1 MSLLAID
8 LGNSSLKI
16 GIFEQKKLLHHWHLA
31 TDPAR
36 LSDEYGLQL
45 VGLLDQLKIDPQK
58 LEGICLSSVVPPLT
72 IRLTQACKEYLG
84 QDPLIIHHQL
94 KTGIKI
100 LYEDP
105 AAVGTDRICD
115 AVAVLNIYGGPAC
128 IIDFGT
134 AITFNALTANGEYL
148 GGAITANIGIAAEA
162 LYQKAYKLSRV
173 DLERPPSIIGRNTT
187 HAMQSGLLF
196 GYVSL
201 VEGMVDRFRNELG
214 KEMKVIGTGGAVEII
229 AKETKSIQIVAPL
242 LTLEGIRMIWEKNRK

>member
-1 MSLLAID
+1 MNLLAID

-16 GIFEQKKLLHHWHLA
+16 GIFKQNKLFHHWHLA
-31 TDPAR
+31 TDPVR

-45 VGLLDQLKIDPQK
+45 VGLLDQLDINPHK
-58 LEGICLSSVVPPLT
+58 LDGVCLSSVVPPLT
-72 IRLTQACKEYLG
+72 IRITQACEEYLG
-84 QDPLIIHHQL
+84 QKPLIIHHQL
-94 KTGIKI
+94 HTGLKI
-100 LYEDP
+100 LYDDP
-105 AAVGTDRICD
+105 AAVGSDRICD
-115 AVAVLNIYGGPAC
+115 AVAVLNLYGGPAC

-134 AITFNALTANGEYL
+134 AITFNALTAQGEYL

-201 VEGMVDRFRNELG
+201 VEGMVERLRKELG
-214 KEMKVIGTGGAVEII
+214 NEMKVIGTGGAVEII
-229 AKETKSIQIVAPL
+229 ARETKSIQIVAPL

>member
-1 MSLLAID
+1 MNLLAID

-16 GIFEQKKLLHHWHLA
+16 GVFKDKNLIHHWHLA
-31 TDPAR
+31 TDQVR

-45 VGLLDQLKIDPQK
+45 VGLLEQLKFDPRK
-58 LEGICLSSVVPPLT
+58 LDGICLSSVVPPLT
-72 IRLTQACKEYLG
+72 IRITQACEEYLS
-84 QDPLIIHHQL
+84 QKPLIIHHKL
-94 KTGIKI
+94 NSGLKI

-105 AAVGTDRICD
+105 AAVGSDRICD
-115 AVAVLNIYGGPAC
+115 AVAVLSLYGGPAC

-134 AITFNALTANGEYL
+134 AITFNALTALGEYL

-201 VEGMVDRFRNELG
+201 VEGMVDRFRKELG

-229 AKETKSIQIVAPL
+229 ARETKSIQIVAPL
-242 LTLEGIRMIWEKNRK
+242 LTLEGIRMIWEMNRK

>member
-1 MSLLAID
+1 MNLLAID

-16 GIFEQKKLLHHWHLA
+16 GIFKENNLFHHWHLA

-45 VGLLDQLKIDPQK
+45 VGLLEQLKIDPRK
-58 LEGICLSSVVPPLT
+58 LDGICLSSVVPPLT
-72 IRLTQACKEYLG
+72 IRITQACEEYLD
-84 QDPLIIHHQL
+84 QKPLVIHHQL
-94 KTGIKI
+94 DTGLKI
-100 LYEDP
+100 LYDDP
-105 AAVGTDRICD
+105 AAVGSDRICD
-115 AVAVLNIYGGPAC
+115 AVAVMNLYGGPAC

-134 AITFNALTANGEYL
+134 AITFNALTELGEYL

-173 DLERPPSIIGRNTT
+173 DLAKPPSIIGRNTS

-201 VEGMVDRFRNELG
+201 VEGMVERFRKELG
-214 KEMKVIGTGGAVEII
+214 SKMKVIGTGGSVEII
-229 AKETKSIQIVAPL
+229 ARETESIQIVAPL
-242 LTLEGIRMIWEKNRK
+242 LTLEGIRLIWEKNRQ